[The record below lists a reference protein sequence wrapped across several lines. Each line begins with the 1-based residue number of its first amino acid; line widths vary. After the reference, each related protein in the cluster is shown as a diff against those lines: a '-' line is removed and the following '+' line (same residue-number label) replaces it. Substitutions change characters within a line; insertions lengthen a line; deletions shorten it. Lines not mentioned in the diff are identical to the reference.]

1 MTTTTPGF
9 RPTHVVPGDGMPA
22 WDAPDPVRPT
32 VPLDALLPVRLVE
45 RRGDW
50 GHVVCANGWSA
61 WVDGRLLVAVPQD
74 PPPAGQPLART
85 ADPRPLLA
93 RVEETLRRYRR
104 HVEELAAGRLDR
116 EAFHDL
122 TTGMRVGIV
131 VEGEAVW
138 LYEAEHER
146 WVYCDGTRVSTY
158 ATREPPAAAADGS
171 SPGDGSSPAAS
182 GPAASGPAGAGV
194 PPEVTG
200 GARHGPSG
208 AASPPPLVP
217 AAGDHAPTQVVPGVG
232 PEPPEE
238 REDVR
243 HAPTRLVT
251 GDGDGDGDGG
261 GDGDGDGDDDSP
273 GPGDR

>member
-1 MTTTTPGF
+1 MTTTPGF

-74 PPPAGQPLART
+74 PPAAGQPLART

-93 RVEETLRRYRR
+93 RVEETLRRYRQ
-104 HVEELAAGRLDR
+104 HVEELAAGHLDR
-116 EAFHDL
+116 EVFHDL

-158 ATREPPAAAADGS
+158 ATREPPAADGS
-171 SPGDGSSPAAS
+171 GLGDGSNPAAS
-182 GPAASGPAGAGV
+182 GPAPAGV
-194 PPEVTG
+194 PPEAAVGT
-200 GARHGPSG
+200 RPGPPG
-208 AASPPPLVP
+208 AASPPPPVP
-217 AAGDHAPTQVVPGVG
+217 AAAGHAPTQVVPGVG

-251 GDGDGDGDGG
+251 GDGDGD
-261 GDGDGDGDDDSP
+261 SP
-273 GPGDR
+273 DHGPGHGDR